1 MSSEKKGSVLHQFR
15 WHIVVICMALAIVV
29 LLTLFTDIFQ
39 SAQSSMLRQLV
50 FMLGVLMFLSA
61 LLAMLSRVFKILDA
75 LRDNSTKLEAVAG
88 ALEKISTGLAQINH
102 STRVSETVKAI
113 AFRDA
118 DRQSLREAVFDK
130 LQQQEFE
137 AAQEIIDEI
146 AQRSEYSEL
155 AEQLRIQVEKYHTT
169 TDQERI
175 NQAIAHIEKLLDNC
189 YWARASAQIE
199 GLIKAYPDS
208 EKAKS
213 MRHILLDN
221 KQSRKKILLAAWDDA
236 VRQQETDRS
245 LEILKEL
252 DLYLTPNEGLALQE
266 AARDIFR
273 TKLHNLGVQ
282 FSIAVTE
289 KQWTGAFNIGRQI
302 IKDFPNSRMSE
313 EIRGKLDVLEHNVQ
327 MQSN

>member
-1 MSSEKKGSVLHQFR
+1 MDSGKDSFLQRYK
-15 WHIVVICMALAIVV
+15 WHMVIICLALAIVV
-29 LLTLFTDIFQ
+29 LLTMFTDIFQ
-39 SAQSSMLRQLV
+39 STESSLLRQLV
-50 FMLGVLMFLSA
+50 LVLGVLVALSA
-61 LLAMLSRVFKILDA
+61 LLAMLSRLFKILDA
-75 LRDNSTKLEAVAG
+75 LRDNSAKLEEVTG
-88 ALEKISTGLAQINH
+88 ALEKIHAGLAQINH

-130 LQQQEFE
+130 LQQQEFD
-137 AAQEIIDEI
+137 AAQQIINEI
-146 AQRSEYSEL
+146 ARRPEYSEL
-155 AEQLRIQVEKYHTT
+155 AEQLRTQVEQYHTA

-175 NQAIAHIEKLLDNC
+175 NQATSHIERLLDNC
-189 YWARASAQIE
+189 HWARASTQIE
-199 GLIKAYPDS
+199 GLMKAYPDF

-213 MRHILLDN
+213 MRHILLDK
-221 KQSRKKILLAAWDDA
+221 KQERKKILLAAWDDA

-289 KQWTGAFNIGRQI
+289 KQWTGALNIGQQI

-313 EIRGKLDVLEHNVQ
+313 EIRGKLDVLEQNVQ
-327 MQSN
+327 MQNS

>member
-1 MSSEKKGSVLHQFR
+1 MNSHKDSFR
-15 WHIVVICMALAIVV
+15 QRYKWHIVIIGVAVVIVV
-29 LLTLFTDIFQ
+29 ILALFTDVFQ
-39 SAQSSMLRQLV
+39 SAESDLVRQLV
-50 FMLGVLMFLSA
+50 LVLGILVALSA
-61 LLAMLSRVFKILDA
+61 LLAMLSRLFKILDA
-75 LRDNSTKLEAVAG
+75 LRDNSAKLEAVAG
-88 ALEKISTGLAQINH
+88 ALEKISAELTQINH

-130 LQQQEFE
+130 LQQQEFD
-137 AAQEIIDEI
+137 AAQQIIDEI
-146 AQRSEYSEL
+146 ATRPEYSEF
-155 AEQLRIQVEKYHTT
+155 AEKLREQVEKYHTA

-175 NQAIAHIEKLLDNC
+175 NQAVAHIERLLYNC
-189 YWARASAQIE
+189 HWARASAQIE

-213 MRHILLDN
+213 MRHILLDK
-221 KQSRKKILLAAWDDA
+221 KQERKKILLAAWDDA

-273 TKLHNLGVQ
+273 TKLHNLGMQ

-289 KQWTGAFNIGRQI
+289 KQWSGALNIGQQI
-302 IKDFPNSRMSE
+302 IKDFPNSRMSQ
-313 EIRGKLDVLEHNVQ
+313 EIRGKLDVLEQNVQ
-327 MQSN
+327 MQGN

>member
-1 MSSEKKGSVLHQFR
+1 MSSEKKDGFLHQFR
-15 WHIVVICMALAIVV
+15 WHIAVICMALAIVV

-75 LRDNSTKLEAVAG
+75 LRDNSSKLEAVAG
-88 ALEKISTGLAQINH
+88 ALEKIHAGLAQLNH

-130 LQQQEFE
+130 LQQQEFD

-146 AQRSEYSEL
+146 ANRSEYSEL
-155 AEQLRIQVEKYHTT
+155 AEQLRTQVEQYHTA

-189 YWARASAQIE
+189 YWARASTQIE

-266 AARDIFR
+266 AARDIFK

-327 MQSN
+327 MQSS